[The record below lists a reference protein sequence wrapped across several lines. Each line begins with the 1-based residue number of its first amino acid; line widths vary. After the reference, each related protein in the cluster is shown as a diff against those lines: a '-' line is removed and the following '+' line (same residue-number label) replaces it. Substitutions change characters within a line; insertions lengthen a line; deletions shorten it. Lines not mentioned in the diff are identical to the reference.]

1 MAIGA
6 KDNIDRLL
14 VQKYADEK
22 VNNYDNL
29 PSSVDPEKMLEAMND
44 YANVHR
50 SMLDLQNKLKC
61 ICAGVNSKSAH
72 YRSSLPA

>member
-14 VQKYADEK
+14 VEKYADEK
-22 VNNYDNL
+22 VNNYDGL
-29 PSSVDPEKMLEAMND
+29 PSSVDPEKMYQAMND
-44 YANVHR
+44 YAHVHR
-50 SMLDLQNKLKC
+50 SMLDLQNKLRS
-61 ICAGVNSKSAH
+61 ICAGVNTKSAQ